1 MSMPRGGPDR
11 PSQSQGEASIMS
23 TVLSKIHAWILGPEP
38 FVWVTSVNGEKIKT
52 YPHRNLSVSGER
64 LPSPRDPWRE
74 LDKGC

>member
-1 MSMPRGGPDR
+1 MN
-11 PSQSQGEASIMS
+11 Q
-23 TVLSKIHAWILGPEP
+23 VLKKIADAITKIGTSYNAWALGPEP
-38 FVWVTSVNGEKIKT
+38 YIWVTSVNGEKIKS

>member
-1 MSMPRGGPDR
+1 MN
-11 PSQSQGEASIMS
+11 Q
-23 TVLSKIHAWILGPEP
+23 VLKKIADAITKIGKTKDAWILGPEP
-38 FVWVTSVNGEKIKT
+38 FVWVTSVNGEKIKS